1 MIAVADRG
9 PGVPPDRL
17 ARIFERFY
25 KADPSRRSGSSGLVL
40 AIAAEHAQLL
50 GGRLT
55 AANRQEGGLRIEL
68 RLPVTGSL
76 PGGDVP
82 ATVEGESRTPQSP
95 AQEPIR

>member
-1 MIAVADRG
+1 M
-9 PGVPPDRL
+9 PPDRL

-25 KADPSRRSGSSGLVL
+25 KADPSRRSGSSGLGL

-55 AANRQEGGLRIEL
+55 AANRPEGGLRIEL

-76 PGGDVP
+76 PGRDPRDTPGDDAVP
-82 ATVEGESRTPQSP
+82 GSIANSASTEP
-95 AQEPIR
+95 ARPNA